1 MREDPLS
8 IEYRGLLNPAQ
19 LEAVL
24 HRETPLLVLAG
35 AGSGKTRVITYK
47 IAYLIHE
54 CGYRPEEIFA
64 VTFTNKAS
72 NEMRERVN
80 VLLEDSVDVWVRTF
94 HSSAAKLLRE
104 WGKSLGVDRGFSI
117 IDQQDQRSVLKKIVR
132 SMNID
137 TETYRPEK
145 YMYLINRA
153 KDLLMNADE
162 AASASFS
169 SDLYFNDVYA
179 QYQAL
184 LDRENL
190 FDFSDLLFKLTR
202 ALERHGEVLERIRRR
217 FRYILVDEFQDTNHA
232 QYVLIRQLV
241 GGGGSICVVGD
252 DDQSIYGFR
261 GARIENIHNF
271 VKEYEN
277 CKVIKL
283 EENYRSFQN
292 ILTASSQV
300 INNNEERFGK
310 TLYTKKGEG
319 EKLIFCRTGTDYEES
334 RFISKTILDLGL
346 SHGYRYSDCAIF
358 YRMNAQS
365 RAFESVFNQHR
376 IPYTIV
382 GGLRFFEREEIKD
395 ILAYIRLAMNPMDE
409 IALRRIANRPPR
421 GIGQRTVDAMV
432 KACMDRGY
440 SILHGDD
447 DLPIAPSRKK
457 LVLAFT
463 ELIADIGERITIQ
476 DPPSLLQHVYT
487 TSGYLEWL
495 RREQK
500 EEKVKNLEELYN
512 AVYEFHRSSPESSI
526 VDFVEEV
533 SLNQGARDD
542 EFQDNRVHLITLH
555 NAKGLEFP
563 VVFMA
568 GMEEGVFP
576 HYLSGEA
583 FQDQQEE
590 RRLCYVGMT
599 RAMERLYLTAAKSRL
614 LWGRTVERD
623 VSNFIREIPKD
634 LLVEKEFGMSAANR
648 ASQRSGGSQAGLPS
662 GSGLKKRRIVER
674 DNSNITVNSRVVHES
689 FGRGTVRSL
698 QDDIAEIEFDDGFVM
713 QFMLK
718 YTPIQIENS

>member
-1 MREDPLS
+1 LS
-8 IEYRGLLNPAQ
+8 IEYKKLLNPAQ

-47 IAYLIHE
+47 IAYLINE
-54 CGYRPEEIFA
+54 CGYRPEEICA

-80 VLLEDSVDVWVRTF
+80 VLLEDSVNVWVQTF
-94 HSSAAKLLRE
+94 HSSAAKLLRI
-104 WGKSLGVDRGFSI
+104 WGKSLGIDPGFSI
-117 IDQQDQRSVLKKIVR
+117 IDQQDQRSVLKKIIR

-137 TETYRPEK
+137 SETYRPEK
-145 YMYLINRA
+145 YAYLINRA

-162 AASASFS
+162 AASALFS
-169 SDLYFNDVYA
+169 TDLYFNDVYA

-190 FDFSDLLFKLTR
+190 FDFSDLLFKLIR
-202 ALERHGEVLERIRRR
+202 ALGRHGEVLQRIRKR

-232 QYVLIRQLV
+232 QYVLIGQLI
-241 GGGGSICVVGD
+241 GGGGNICVVGD

-261 GARIENIHNF
+261 GARIENIHNY
-271 VKEYEN
+271 VEEYEN
-277 CKVIKL
+277 CRVIKL

-292 ILTASSQV
+292 ILTASSHV
-300 INNNEERFGK
+300 INNNDERLGK
-310 TLYTKKGEG
+310 TLYTSKDEG
-319 EKLIFCRTGTDYEES
+319 EKLAFCQTGSDYEES
-334 RFISKTILDLGL
+334 RFISKTILDLVL
-346 SHGYRYSDCAIF
+346 SQGYRYSDCAVF

-365 RAFESVFNQHR
+365 RVFESVFNQDR
-376 IPYTIV
+376 IPYTVV

-395 ILAYIRLAMNPMDE
+395 ILAYIRLAINPMDE
-409 IALRRIANRPPR
+409 IALRRISNRPPR
-421 GIGQRTVDAMV
+421 GIGQRTVNAMV

-440 SILHGDD
+440 SILHRDN
-447 DLPIAPSRKK
+447 DLPIALSRKK
-457 LVLAFT
+457 LVLTFT
-463 ELIADIGERITIQ
+463 DLIADIGERITKQ
-476 DPPSLLQHVYT
+476 DPPSLLRHVYT
-487 TSGYLEWL
+487 SSGYLEWL
-495 RREQK
+495 DQEQK

-512 AVYEFHRSSPESSI
+512 AVFEFHRSSPGSSI

-542 EFQDNRVHLITLH
+542 EFKDNRVHLITLH

-576 HYLSGEA
+576 HYLSGETSR
-583 FQDQQEE
+583 DLQEE

-623 VSNFIREIPKD
+623 VSQFIREIPKD
-634 LLVEKEFGMSAANR
+634 LLIEREFGVSA
-648 ASQRSGGSQAGLPS
+648 SYGPLWRSGGSQAEFLS
-662 GSGLKKRRIVER
+662 GSGHKKRSIVER
-674 DNSNITVNSRVVHES
+674 DNSNIMVNSRVVHES

-698 QDDIAEIEFDDGFVM
+698 QDEIAEIEFDDGKVM
-713 QFMLK
+713 KFMLK

>member
-1 MREDPLS
+1 MREGPLS
-8 IEYRGLLNPAQ
+8 IEYRELLNPSQ

-24 HRETPLLVLAG
+24 HSETPLLVLAG

-80 VLLEDSVDVWVRTF
+80 VLLEDTVDVWVRTF
-94 HSSAAKLLRE
+94 HSSAAKLLRM
-104 WGKSLGVDRGFSI
+104 WGKSLGINPGFSI
-117 IDQQDQRSVLKKIVR
+117 IDQQDQRSVLKKVIR
-132 SMNID
+132 NMNID

-145 YMYLINRA
+145 YVYLINRA

-169 SDLYFNDVYA
+169 SDLYFDDVYA
-179 QYQAL
+179 QYQDL

-190 FDFSDLLFKLTR
+190 FDFSDLLFRLTR
-202 ALERHGEVLERIRRR
+202 ALERHGEILERIRKR

-232 QYVLIRQLV
+232 QYVLIRQLSK
-241 GGGGSICVVGD
+241 GGGNICVVGD

-300 INNNEERFGK
+300 INNNAERLGK

-334 RFISKTILDLGL
+334 RFISKTILDLVL
-346 SHGYRYSDCAIF
+346 SRGYRYRDCAVF

-365 RAFESVFNQHR
+365 RAFESVFNQDR

-382 GGLRFFEREEIKD
+382 GGLRFFAREEIKD
-395 ILAYIRLAMNPMDE
+395 VLGYIRLAMNPMDE

-432 KACMDRGY
+432 KARMDRGY

-447 DLPIAPSRKK
+447 DFIIAPSRKK

-463 ELIADIGERITIQ
+463 ELIADIGERITTQ

-487 TSGYLEWL
+487 ISGYLEWL

-500 EEKVKNLEELYN
+500 EDKVKNLEELYN
-512 AVYEFHRSSPESSI
+512 AVYEFHRRSPESSI
-526 VDFVEEV
+526 VDFIEEV
-533 SLNQGARDD
+533 SLNQGARED

-576 HYLSGEA
+576 HYLSGEVL
-583 FQDQQEE
+583 QDQQEE

-599 RAMERLYLTAAKSRL
+599 RAMERLYLTAAKNRL

-634 LLVEKEFGMSAANR
+634 LFIEKEFGMSAANR
-648 ASQRSGGSQAGLPS
+648 APQQSGGSRLVLPS
-662 GSGLKKRRIVER
+662 GSSRKKRKIVER
-674 DNSNITVNSRVVHES
+674 DNSNIMVNSRVVHES

-698 QDDIAEIEFDDGFVM
+698 QDDVAEIEFDDGLVM

>member
-1 MREDPLS
+1 LS
-8 IEYRGLLNPAQ
+8 IEYRELLNPAQ

-24 HRETPLLVLAG
+24 HRETPVLVLAG

-47 IAYLIHE
+47 ITYLIHE
-54 CGYRPEEIFA
+54 CGYQPEEIFA

-80 VLLEDSVDVWVRTF
+80 VLLEDTVDVWVRTF
-94 HSSAAKLLRE
+94 HSSAAKLLRM
-104 WGKSLGVDRGFSI
+104 WGKSLGVDPGFSI
-117 IDQQDQRSVLKKIVR
+117 IDQQDQRSVLKKVIR

-145 YMYLINRA
+145 YVYLINRA

-169 SDLYFNDVYA
+169 SDLYFNDVYV
-179 QYQAL
+179 QYQDL
-184 LDRENL
+184 LERENL
-190 FDFSDLLFKLTR
+190 FDFSDLLFRLTR
-202 ALERHGEVLERIRRR
+202 ALERHGEILERIRKR

-232 QYVLIRQLV
+232 QYVLIRQLSK
-241 GGGGSICVVGD
+241 GGGNICVVGD

-277 CKVIKL
+277 CRLIKL

-300 INNNEERFGK
+300 INNNAERLGK
-310 TLYTKKGEG
+310 TLYTKKGGG

-334 RFISKTILDLGL
+334 RFIAKTILDLVF
-346 SHGYRYSDCAIF
+346 SHGYRYSDCAVF

-365 RAFESVFNQHR
+365 RAFESVFNRDR

-395 ILAYIRLAMNPMDE
+395 VLGYIRLAMNPMDE

-421 GIGQRTVDAMV
+421 GIGQRTVEAMV
-432 KACMDRGY
+432 NARMDRGY
-440 SILHGDD
+440 SIFHADD
-447 DLPIAPSRKK
+447 DLPIAPS
-457 LVLAFT
+457 
-463 ELIADIGERITIQ
+463 
-476 DPPSLLQHVYT
+476 
-487 TSGYLEWL
+487 
-495 RREQK
+495 QK

-512 AVYEFHRSSPESSI
+512 AVYEFHRRSPESSI

-542 EFQDNRVHLITLH
+542 EFKDNRVHLITLH

-568 GMEEGVFP
+568 GMEEGIFP
-576 HYLSGEA
+576 HYLSGEVLR
-583 FQDQQEE
+583 DQQEE

-599 RAMERLYLTAAKSRL
+599 RAMERLYLTAAKNRL
-614 LWGRTVERD
+614 LWGRTVERE
-623 VSNFIREIPKD
+623 VSNFIKEIPND
-634 LLVEKEFGMSAANR
+634 LLIEKEFGMLAANR
-648 ASQRSGGSQAGLPS
+648 APQRSGGSRVVLPS
-662 GSGLKKRRIVER
+662 ESGRKARKIMERGKR
-674 DNSNITVNSRVVHES
+674 NIMVNSRVVHES

-698 QDDIAEIEFDDGFVM
+698 QDDVAEIEFDDGFVM

>member
-1 MREDPLS
+1 LS
-8 IEYRGLLNPAQ
+8 IEYRELLNPAQ

-24 HRETPLLVLAG
+24 HRETPVLVLAG

-47 IAYLIHE
+47 ITYLIHE
-54 CGYRPEEIFA
+54 CGYQPEEIFA

-80 VLLEDSVDVWVRTF
+80 VLLEDTVDVWVRTF
-94 HSSAAKLLRE
+94 HSSAAKLLRM
-104 WGKSLGVDRGFSI
+104 WGKSLGVDPGFSI
-117 IDQQDQRSVLKKIVR
+117 IDQQDQRSVLKKVIR

-145 YMYLINRA
+145 YVYLINRA

-169 SDLYFNDVYA
+169 SDLYFNDVYV
-179 QYQAL
+179 QYQDL
-184 LDRENL
+184 LERENL
-190 FDFSDLLFKLTR
+190 FDFSDLLFRLTR
-202 ALERHGEVLERIRRR
+202 ALERHGEILERIRKR

-232 QYVLIRQLV
+232 QYVLIRQLSK
-241 GGGGSICVVGD
+241 GGGNICVVGD

-277 CKVIKL
+277 CRLIKL

-300 INNNEERFGK
+300 INNNAERLGK
-310 TLYTKKGEG
+310 TLYTKKGGG

-334 RFISKTILDLGL
+334 RFIAKTILDLVF
-346 SHGYRYSDCAIF
+346 SHGYRYSDCAVF

-365 RAFESVFNQHR
+365 RAFESVFNRDR

-395 ILAYIRLAMNPMDE
+395 VLGYIRLAMNPMDE

-421 GIGQRTVDAMV
+421 GIGQRTVEAMV
-432 KACMDRGY
+432 NARMDRGY
-440 SILHGDD
+440 SIFHADD

-463 ELIADIGERITIQ
+463 ELIADIGERISTQ

-487 TSGYLEWL
+487 ISGYLEWL

-512 AVYEFHRSSPESSI
+512 AVYEFHRRSPESSI

-542 EFQDNRVHLITLH
+542 EFKDNRVHLITLH

-568 GMEEGVFP
+568 GMEEGIFP
-576 HYLSGEA
+576 HYLSGEVLR
-583 FQDQQEE
+583 DQQEE

-599 RAMERLYLTAAKSRL
+599 RAMERLYLTAAKNRL
-614 LWGRTVERD
+614 LWGRTVERE
-623 VSNFIREIPKD
+623 VSNFIKEIPND
-634 LLVEKEFGMSAANR
+634 LLIEKEFGMLAANR
-648 ASQRSGGSQAGLPS
+648 APQRSGGSRVVLPS
-662 GSGLKKRRIVER
+662 ESGRKARKIMERGKR
-674 DNSNITVNSRVVHES
+674 NIMVNSRVVHES

-698 QDDIAEIEFDDGFVM
+698 QDDVAEIEFDDGFVM

>member
-104 WGKSLGVDRGFSI
+104 WGKSLGVDPGFSI
-117 IDQQDQRSVLKKIVR
+117 IDQQDQRSGLKKIVR

-277 CKVIKL
+277 CRVIKL

-334 RFISKTILDLGL
+334 RFISKTILELGL
-346 SHGYRYSDCAIF
+346 IHGYRYSDCAIF

-447 DLPIAPSRKK
+447 DLSIAPSRKK

-463 ELIADIGERITIQ
+463 ELIADIGERITTQ

-698 QDDIAEIEFDDGFVM
+698 QDGIAEIEFDDGFVM

>member
-1 MREDPLS
+1 MS
-8 IEYRGLLNPAQ
+8 IEYRELLNPSQ

-80 VLLEDSVDVWVRTF
+80 VLLEDTVDVWVRTF
-94 HSSAAKLLRE
+94 HSSAAKLLRM
-104 WGKSLGVDRGFSI
+104 WGKSLGINPGFSI
-117 IDQQDQRSVLKKIVR
+117 IDQQDQRSVLKKVIR

-145 YMYLINRA
+145 YVYLINRA
-153 KDLLMNADE
+153 KDLLVNADE

-179 QYQAL
+179 QYQDL

-190 FDFSDLLFKLTR
+190 FDFSDLLFRLTR
-202 ALERHGEVLERIRRR
+202 ALERHGEILERIRKR

-232 QYVLIRQLV
+232 QYVLIRQLSK
-241 GGGGSICVVGD
+241 GGGNICVVGD

-300 INNNEERFGK
+300 INNNAERLGK

-334 RFISKTILDLGL
+334 RFISKTILDLVL
-346 SHGYRYSDCAIF
+346 SRGYRYSDCAVF

-365 RAFESVFNQHR
+365 RAFESVFNQDR

-395 ILAYIRLAMNPMDE
+395 VLGYIRLAMNPMDE

-432 KACMDRGY
+432 KARMDRGY

-447 DLPIAPSRKK
+447 DFPIAPSRKK

-463 ELIADIGERITIQ
+463 ELIADIGERITTQ

-487 TSGYLEWL
+487 ISGYLEWL

-500 EEKVKNLEELYN
+500 EDKVKNLEELYN
-512 AVYEFHRSSPESSI
+512 AVYEFHRRSPELSI
-526 VDFVEEV
+526 VDFIEEV
-533 SLNQGARDD
+533 SLNQGARED

-576 HYLSGEA
+576 HYLSGEVL
-583 FQDQQEE
+583 QDQQEE

-599 RAMERLYLTAAKSRL
+599 RAMERLYLTAAKNRL

-634 LLVEKEFGMSAANR
+634 LFIEKEFGMSAANR
-648 ASQRSGGSQAGLPS
+648 APQQSGGSRLVLPS
-662 GSGLKKRRIVER
+662 GSSRKKRKIVER
-674 DNSNITVNSRVVHES
+674 DNSNIMVNSRVVHES

-698 QDDIAEIEFDDGFVM
+698 QDDVAEIEFDDGFVM